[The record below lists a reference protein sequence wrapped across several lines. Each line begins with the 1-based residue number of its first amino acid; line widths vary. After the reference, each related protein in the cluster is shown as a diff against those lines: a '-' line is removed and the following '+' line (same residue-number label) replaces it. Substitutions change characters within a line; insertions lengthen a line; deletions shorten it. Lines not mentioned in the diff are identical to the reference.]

1 MIRKFLNLFLIFALP
16 LVVACGEIAGQ
27 LDEGNLYETS
37 ENESFVEKP
46 LVDDSA
52 TRLWTTPVAPNA
64 DEALTISFKAGKKSA
79 LKGYTGDV
87 YAHIG
92 ILEYGVWRYVQ
103 AEWTEN
109 KPHCKFTK
117 DPSAADTWHLELT
130 PSIRE
135 YFQSGTTAVTQIGIV
150 IRSADGSMK
159 GIAED
164 RFFDV
169 TDDKYKPF
177 QATVSPIASAP
188 ANCNYGINVVDN
200 STITFML
207 HDKDTKGEHYDY
219 GYIIGDFN
227 NWTLTNDAA
236 SQMSYDTSKGCW
248 WITVSGL
255 DATKEYRFQY
265 HLGNK
270 ATLEGKSDEIVRL
283 SDPFCEKIINS
294 YDNWINE
301 KYDIYPKD
309 QMQYPDGGVGA
320 VSCVT
325 INRDNYPWTSF
336 TMKNA
341 DCPVIYEMLLGD
353 WTERGDLAGAME
365 HLDYLKTLGVNAVE
379 LMPIQ
384 EFDGEK
390 SWGYNPNHYFALD
403 KAYGTRKQYKDFIE
417 ACHQRGI
424 AVIIDVVYN
433 HSTGDS
439 PLAKLYW
446 DSSSSKTASNNPY
459 FFVDAKH
466 PFNVFHDINHSNT
479 FVQQLVKRSLV
490 YLIEEYNV
498 DGFRFDL
505 SKGFTWSSSGWDNT
519 DNNRIN
525 LIKDYASAIRQAD
538 PDSYII
544 LEHWDPE
551 RQDKQ
556 TLQDKFPEE
565 AQYIRDGMHPWR
577 KMNWGYCE
585 TAMGYSADL
594 SGTHAWLDDTWGATG
609 WVTFMESHDEE
620 RMAYKQEKYG
630 ASTIKNSHEARMQN
644 LANNAVC
651 FLTIPGPKMIW
662 QMGELG
668 YNYNKWCNS
677 EGVDG
682 TADEKYETDRKP
694 VKWEYYNDAQRKAL
708 YDVYCKLNALRNNN
722 PELFGK
728 GVDLNGSNLGGWPLK
743 TVALSYGS
751 KKVWAYA
758 NYHGNSAASQTLSFP
773 SGTWT
778 DILSGKTVQGGNYT
792 LHSGQALVLVNS
804 SVVK

>member
-403 KAYGTRKQYKDFIE
+403 KAYGTCKQYKDFIE

-505 SKGFTWSSSGWDNT
+505 SKGFTWSSSGWDGT

-525 LIKDYASAIRQAD
+525 LIKDYAKAIRQAD
-538 PDSYII
+538 PNSYII
-544 LEHWDPE
+544 LEHWGNSS
-551 RQDKQ
+551 
-556 TLQDKFPEE
+556 EE
-565 AQYIRDGMHPWR
+565 GEYVKDGMHPW
-577 KMNWGYCE
+577 KKNNWEFCE
-585 TAMGYSADL
+585 TAMGYGDNSLRDKDKDGHVDL
-594 SGTHAWLDDTWGATG
+594 KCAYPWYNNEFGASG

-630 ASTIKNSHEARMQN
+630 HSSIKGNEKKSMEN
-644 LANNAVC
+644 LAMNVVC
-651 FLTIPGPKMIW
+651 FLGMPGPKMIW

-682 TADEKYETDRKP
+682 TSDGKYETDRKP
-694 VKWEYYNDAQRKAL
+694 VKWDYLQNANRKAL
-708 YDVYCKLNALRNNN
+708 YDVYCKMNALRNNN
-722 PELFGK
+722 PELYGK
-728 GVDLNGSNLGGWPLK
+728 NANYSCDMFAWPLK
-743 TVALSYGS
+743 TFEIRHDGKVVYGY
-751 KKVWAYA
+751 V
-758 NYHGNSAASQTLSFP
+758 NFHGDNAASKTLNIP
-773 SGTWT
+773 AGTYT
-778 DILSGKTVQGGNYT
+778 DILSGKTVQGGSYVLN
-792 LHSGQALVLVNS
+792 SGQALVLVNS

>member
-1 MIRKFLNLFLIFALP
+1 MTRKFFYLFSVLLFSLA
-16 LVVACGEIAGQ
+16 VVPSCEEAELKEEDSGFNY
-27 LDEGNLYETS
+27 DST
-37 ENESFVEKP
+37 ENESFVENS
-46 LVDDSA
+46 LMDDSA
-52 TRLWTTPVAPNA
+52 TRLWTNPVAPNA
-64 DEALTISFKAGKKSA
+64 DEPLVISFKAGKKSA

-109 KPHCKFTK
+109 KPHCKFEK
-117 DPSAADTWHLELT
+117 DPTAPDTWHLELK

-135 YFQSGTTAVTQIGIV
+135 FFQSGTTAVTQIGIV
-150 IRSADGSMK
+150 IRSEDGSLK

-169 TDDKYKPF
+169 TDDKYEPF
-177 QATVSPIASAP
+177 QATVSPVASAP
-188 ANCNYGINVVDN
+188 ANCDYGINVVDN

-207 HDKDTKGEHYDY
+207 HDNNTLGQHYDY

-270 ATLEGKSDEIVRL
+270 ADVEGKSDVIVRL
-283 SDPFCEKIINS
+283 TDPFCEKIINS

-301 KYDIYPKD
+301 KFDIYPKD

-325 INRDNYPWTSF
+325 INRDNYVWSPF
-336 TMKNA
+336 EMKNA
-341 DCPVIYEMLLGD
+341 ECPVIYEMLLGD
-353 WTERGDLAGAME
+353 WTERGDLAGAMD

-403 KAYGTRKQYKDFIE
+403 KAYGTRKQYKDFID

-424 AVIIDVVYN
+424 AVIVDVVYN

-439 PLAKLYW
+439 PLAKIYW
-446 DSSSSKTASNNPY
+446 NSSNSKTLPTNPY
-459 FFVDAKH
+459 FFENARHD
-466 PFNVFHDINHSNT
+466 FNVFHDINHGNT
-479 FVQQLVKRSLV
+479 FMQELIKRSLV
-490 YLIEEYNV
+490 YLVQEYNV

-505 SKGFTWSSSGWDNT
+505 SKGFTDSSSGW
-519 DNNRIN
+519 NNRDQVRIDR
-525 LIKDYASAIRQAD
+525 IKAYAKAIRSAD

-544 LEHWDPE
+544 LEHWGE
-551 RQDKQ
+551 
-556 TLQDKFPEE
+556 FEE
-565 AQYIRDGMHPWR
+565 GDYINDGMHPW
-577 KMNWGYCE
+577 KKFNHEFCE
-585 TAMGYSADL
+585 TAMGYPANI
-594 SGTHAWLDDTWGATG
+594 GGAHAWYNGTLGASG

-630 ASTIKNSHEARMQN
+630 HSSIKGNEKNSMEN
-644 LANNAVC
+644 LAMNAVC
-651 FLTIPGPKMIW
+651 FLGMPGPKMIW

-677 EGVDG
+677 DGVDG
-682 TADEKYETDRKP
+682 TENGKYETDRKP
-694 VKWEYYNDAQRKAL
+694 VRWNYLQNANRKAL
-708 YDVYCKLNALRNNN
+708 YDVYCKMNALRNNN
-722 PELFGK
+722 PDLFGK
-728 GVDLNGSNLGGWPLK
+728 NAYYTGTMSSWPLK
-743 TVALSYGS
+743 TFEVSNGS
-751 KKVWAYA
+751 KKVYGYA
-758 NYHGNSAASQTLSFP
+758 NFHGNNASSMTLTIP
-773 SGTWT
+773 SGTYT
-778 DILSGKTVQGGNYT
+778 DILTGKTVQGGKYVLN
-792 LHSGQALVLVNS
+792 SGQALVLVNS

>member
-1 MIRKFLNLFLIFALP
+1 MIRKFLNLFLILALP

-446 DSSSSKTASNNPY
+446 NSSSSKTASNNPY

-505 SKGFTWSSSGWDNT
+505 SKGFTWSSSGWDGT

-694 VKWEYYNDAQRKAL
+694 VKWEYYNDAQRRAL

-758 NYHGNSAASQTLSFP
+758 NYHGNSAASQTLSIP

-804 SVVK
+804 YVVK

>member
-1 MIRKFLNLFLIFALP
+1 MIRKIFYSFSILALS
-16 LVVACGEIAGQ
+16 LGLAVSCLEQ
-27 LDEGNLYETS
+27 EKLDEGNIYDAA
-37 ENESFVEKP
+37 ENESFVENS
-46 LVDDSA
+46 LMDDSA
-52 TRLWTTPVAPNA
+52 TRLWTTPVAPDA
-64 DEALTISFKAGKKSA
+64 DEPLTISFKAGKKSA

-92 ILEYGVWRYVQ
+92 VLEYGVWRYVQ

-117 DPSAADTWHLELT
+117 DPSAPDTWHLELT

-135 YFQSGTTAVTQIGIV
+135 YFQSGTTAVNQIGIV
-150 IRSADGSMK
+150 IRSADGALK

-164 RFFDV
+164 RFIDV
-169 TDDKYKPF
+169 KDDKYLPF
-177 QATVSPIASAP
+177 QATVSPVAFAP
-188 ANCNYGINVVDN
+188 AGCNYGINVVDN

-207 HDKDTKGEHYDY
+207 HDKNTLGQHYDY

-227 NWTLTNDAA
+227 NWTLANDQT
-236 SQMSYDTSKGCW
+236 SQMSYDAAMGCW
-248 WITVSGL
+248 WTTVTGL
-255 DATKEYRFQY
+255 DADKEYRFQY

-270 ATLEGKSDEIVRL
+270 ADKEGEADVIVRL

-301 KYDIYPKD
+301 KFDIYPKD

-325 INRDNYPWTSF
+325 INRDNYAWSEF
-336 TMKNA
+336 SMKNA

-403 KAYGTRKQYKDFIE
+403 KAYGTRRQYKDFIE

-424 AVIIDVVYN
+424 AVIVDVVYN

-439 PLAKLYW
+439 PLAKIYW
-446 DSSSSKTASNNPY
+446 NSSNSKTLPTNPY
-459 FFVDAKH
+459 FFENARHD
-466 PFNVFHDINHSNT
+466 FNVFHDINHGNT
-479 FVQQLVKRSLV
+479 FMQDLIKRSLV
-490 YLIEEYNV
+490 YLVQEYNV

-505 SKGFTWSSSGWDNT
+505 SKGFTWTSSGWDNT

-525 LIKDYASAIRQAD
+525 LIKDYAKAIRAAD

-544 LEHWDPE
+544 LEHWGNDG
-551 RQDKQ
+551 
-556 TLQDKFPEE
+556 EE
-565 AQYIRDGMHPWR
+565 SQYVRDGMHPWK
-577 KMNWGYCE
+577 KMNHEYCE
-585 TAMGYSADL
+585 TAMGYKADL
-594 SGTHAWLDDTWGATG
+594 SGTHKYLDDTWGATG

-668 YNYNKWCNS
+668 YNYNKWCN
-677 EGVDG
+677 EQGEDG
-682 TADEKYETDRKP
+682 TADQKYETDRKP
-694 VKWEYYNDAQRKAL
+694 VKWEYYDDADRKAL
-708 YDVYCKLNALRNNN
+708 YDVYCKLNELRNDN
-722 PELFGK
+722 PDLFGK

-743 TVALSYGS
+743 TVALSSGN
-751 KKVWAYA
+751 KKLWAYA
-758 NYHGNSAASQTLSFP
+758 NYHGNSAATQTLNIP
-773 SGTWT
+773 AGTWT
-778 DILSGKTVQGGNYT
+778 DILSGNTIQGGNYT
-792 LHSGQALVLVNS
+792 LQSGQALVLVNS

>member
-52 TRLWTTPVAPNA
+52 ARLWTTPVAPNA

-236 SQMSYDTSKGCW
+236 SQMSYDASKGCW

-283 SDPFCEKIINS
+283 SDPFCEKVINS

-365 HLDYLKTLGVNAVE
+365 HLDFLKTLGVNAVE

-446 DSSSSKTASNNPY
+446 NSSSSKTSSNNPY
-459 FFVDAKH
+459 FFVDAMH

-479 FVQQLVKRSLV
+479 FVQQVVKRSLV

-525 LIKDYASAIRQAD
+525 LIKDYAKAIRQAD
-538 PDSYII
+538 PNSYII
-544 LEHWDPE
+544 LEHWGNSS
-551 RQDKQ
+551 
-556 TLQDKFPEE
+556 EE
-565 AQYIRDGMHPWR
+565 GEYVKDGMHPW
-577 KMNWGYCE
+577 KKNSWEFCE
-585 TAMGYSADL
+585 TAMGYGDNSLRDKDKDGHVDL
-594 SGTHAWLDDTWGATG
+594 KCAYPWYNNEFGASG

-630 ASTIKNSHEARMQN
+630 HSSIKGNEKKSMEN
-644 LANNAVC
+644 LAMNAVC
-651 FLTIPGPKMIW
+651 FLGMPGPKMIW

-682 TADEKYETDRKP
+682 TSDGKYETDRKP
-694 VKWEYYNDAQRKAL
+694 VKWDYLQNANRKAL
-708 YDVYCKLNALRNNN
+708 YDVYCKMNALRNNN
-722 PELFGK
+722 PELYGK
-728 GVDLNGSNLGGWPLK
+728 NANYSCDMFAWPLK
-743 TVALSYGS
+743 TFEIRHDGKVVYGY
-751 KKVWAYA
+751 V
-758 NYHGNSAASQTLSFP
+758 NFHGDNAASKTLNIP
-773 SGTWT
+773 AGTYT
-778 DILSGKTVQGGNYT
+778 DILSGKTVQGGSYVLN
-792 LHSGQALVLVNS
+792 SGQALVLVNS